1 MIPSIVQLP
10 PRILGGQKEFN
21 IKKKWPKN
29 NSNIE
34 EYPYEAT
41 VLAYNR
47 EMDQPVEINTIT
59 CEVEED
65 DFGACPYEGKM
76 ELDNEE

>member
-1 MIPSIVQLP
+1 MIPSIVRLP

-65 DFGACPYEGKM
+65 DFGACPDEGKM